1 LEVHKVMSEISLQ
14 IYIDKMMASV
24 PAQEWRVVELTIRK
38 KGDHWEV
45 AEGPD
50 FGPFVI
56 LPKQIPTLAKA
67 KEEQHGNKNIA

>member
-1 LEVHKVMSEISLQ
+1 MSERTLQ
-14 IYIDKMMASV
+14 NYITDLLADT
-24 PAQEWRVVELTIRK
+24 PDGEWRVVELTVKK

-45 AEGPD
+45 AEGAT

-67 KEEQHGNKNIA
+67 KEERDGNKNIT